1 MPAFMSARPTAR
13 PGAALSGTARS
24 RRATLPFTHL
34 AREGRMTVTIGRRE
48 LLVALGGAVAWP
60 LMARAQKPP
69 LPVIGVLGFSWPE
82 ASVAAAFHKGLNETG
97 YSEGRNV
104 AIEFRWAQNDTARL
118 VDLAADLVRRQ
129 VSVIAALGG
138 TSALA
143 AKAATATIPIVFDT
157 AGDPVQMGLVAS
169 LNRPG
174 RQRHWHRR
182 PAHAACRKTTRIS
195 VRTVAAS
202 NAPCRARQSEQSGC
216 TDRDRGGAGGG
227 CGHWPGIGRR

>member
-1 MPAFMSARPTAR
+1 
-13 PGAALSGTARS
+13 
-24 RRATLPFTHL
+24 
-34 AREGRMTVTIGRRE
+34 MTVTIGRRE
-48 LLVALGGAVAWP
+48 LLAALGGVAAAWP
-60 LMARAQKPP
+60 LGARAQKPP
-69 LPVIGVLGFSWPE
+69 LPVIGVLGFGWPE

-118 VDLAADLVRRQ
+118 LDLAADLVRWQ
-129 VSVIAALGG
+129 VSSLLHWAAHRHLQRRPRPRQSDRFQHRRRSRANGSRRQPQ
-138 TSALA
+138 SA
-143 AKAATATIPIVFDT
+143 
-157 AGDPVQMGLVAS
+157 
-169 LNRPG
+169 G
-174 RQRHWHRR
+174 RQRYRHRR

>member
-1 MPAFMSARPTAR
+1 VGEGKEGGVAVS
-13 PGAALSGTARS
+13 GAS
-24 RRATLPFTHL
+24 RRA
-34 AREGRMTVTIGRRE
+34 GRRGDRMKRRAFIT
-48 LLVALGGAVAWP
+48 LIGGAAAAWP
-60 LMARAQKPP
+60 LTARAQMPP
-69 LPVIGVLGFSWPE
+69 LPVIGVVGFGWPE

-143 AKAATATIPIVFDT
+143 AKAATATIPIVFNNPDRFHHRRRSR
-157 AGDPVQMGLVAS
+157 ANGSPCQPQSA
-169 LNRPG
+169 G
-174 RQRHWHRR
+174 RQRYRHRR